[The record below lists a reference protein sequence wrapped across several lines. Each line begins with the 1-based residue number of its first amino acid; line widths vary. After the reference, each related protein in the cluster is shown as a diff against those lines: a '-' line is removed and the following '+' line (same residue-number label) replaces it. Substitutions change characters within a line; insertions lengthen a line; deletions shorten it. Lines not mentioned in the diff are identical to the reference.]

1 MSVLDNQPTNRNF
14 LSQLGF
20 KFQIKKLP
28 NTNYFVQS
36 VNLPAITLGE
46 SGEDNPF
53 VRIPVPGDHL
63 VYSDLILQ
71 FRVDEDFQNYLE
83 LHNWLTGLGFPE
95 GFTQYKTL
103 EDQALKEQ
111 GSGGGIYSDGSLIIL
126 DSAMN
131 PNIQIDF
138 QDMYITSLTDLEFS
152 SISTDVDYVVCTAG
166 FRYKI
171 YKITQL

>member
-1 MSVLDNQPTNRNF
+1 MSILTNQPTNRNF

-20 KFQIKKLP
+20 KFQVKKLP
-28 NTNYFVQS
+28 TTNYFVQS
-36 VNLPAITLGE
+36 VNLPSITLGD
-46 SGEDNPF
+46 SAEDNPF
-53 VRIPVPGDHL
+53 VRIPIPGDHL
-63 VYSDLILQ
+63 TYSDLVLQ
-71 FRVDEDFQNYLE
+71 FRVDEDFKNYLE

-111 GSGGGIYSDGSLIIL
+111 GTGEGIYSDASLIIL

-131 PNIQIDF
+131 PNIEILF
-138 QDMYITSLTDLEFS
+138 QDLYVTSLTDLEFS
-152 SISTDVDYVVCTAG
+152 SVATDVDYILCTAT

-171 YKITQL
+171 YKINQL